1 MKVMSFSSVCAAAM
15 LALSCVA
22 VEARPLIVGMT
33 EQWLGGEEG
42 REKSPRA
49 GVEEAY
55 AEAIRRGGNIPVVI
69 CRTAETGHLAQVLAP
84 LDILILTGGADV
96 EPSRYGAEPSPKL
109 GKVQK
114 DRDAFDFAIL
124 EAALARKLP
133 VMGICRGM
141 QVINVHFGGT
151 LWQDLPSEFPVKEV
165 RHGGNAVDKRCHTIG
180 IEPDS
185 RLAAVIGA
193 TNVAVNSR
201 HHQAVKRL
209 ASGFRIVARAPD
221 GVVEAIEHT
230 SLPVAGVQFHPEG
243 LVKYADDEIFMRF
256 FLNLPTFIGHVPKL
270 ISPKAVD

>member
-96 EPSRYGAEPSPKL
+96 EPSRYGRSL
-109 GKVQK
+109 
-114 DRDAFDFAIL
+114 RRSS
-124 EAALARKLP
+124 AR
-133 VMGICRGM
+133 CR
-141 QVINVHFGGT
+141 
-151 LWQDLPSEFPVKEV
+151 
-165 RHGGNAVDKRCHTIG
+165 
-180 IEPDS
+180 
-185 RLAAVIGA
+185 
-193 TNVAVNSR
+193 
-201 HHQAVKRL
+201 
-209 ASGFRIVARAPD
+209 RIA
-221 GVVEAIEHT
+221 
-230 SLPVAGVQFHPEG
+230 
-243 LVKYADDEIFMRF
+243 MRS
-256 FLNLPTFIGHVPKL
+256 
-270 ISPKAVD
+270 ISPSLRRRLRGNCR